1 MRASSK
7 RIVSL
12 ITLIIFMMGV
22 LTFHFNSALFAH
34 ELDHEIHYF
43 AMADDH
49 VHTSL
54 FDDDEPGSKPL
65 SNADHKLLHSVGHF
79 QPFLTNSIFV
89 GYGDLSLRIAQ
100 VVLNTLLVPL
110 TEIEPFFRPPRT
122 SNPV

>member
-34 ELDHEIHYF
+34 ELDHQIHSF
-43 AMADDH
+43 EMTDNH

-54 FDDDEPGSKPL
+54 IDDDEPASKQL
-65 SNADHKLLHSVGHF
+65 SDTDHQLLHCIGHF
-79 QPFLTNSIFV
+79 QPFLINSIFD
-89 GYGDLSLRIAQ
+89 GYGSLSVRIAPAFIHI
-100 VVLNTLLVPL
+100 LLLPL
-110 TEIEPFFRPPRT
+110 AEIEPLFRPPRT
-122 SNPV
+122 SKSL